1 MPIDSWPRSV
11 FLNVAEKAKQQ
22 AFLLGL
28 EVIMQQ
34 SRDTTEQM

>member
-11 FLNVAEKAKQQ
+11 FLNLAEKTKQQ

-28 EVIMQQ
+28 EVIIQQ